1 MESTQDKPTTPTK
14 PGRLAASAAL
24 GTLNKDY
31 YRDLANAKEEG
42 RPVVWIT
49 SMAPIEMVYVFEGI
63 PFLPENYAALCS
75 SRKVAA
81 ELCRAGEARGYSQ
94 DLCSYALCTF
104 GSIFEKRG
112 AFEDEGP
119 PAPDILLA
127 TEGAC
132 ATHPKWWEAMQRHFN
147 CPLFIVDAAYT
158 VDSET
163 LPEHHKAY
171 FAAQLRELA
180 SFMEEHTKRKF
191 EMDRLREV
199 VALSDRASEL
209 WDKIDDFRK
218 AIPTPISQI
227 DVFTCLFPL
236 VTLKGTKEAVAFY
249 EQLCDEVKERVDNG
263 IGFVPNER
271 FRLIWDLFP
280 IYHNMRLLNYFAEFD
295 AAFVT
300 DLYGN
305 AFSGRLDVSDPFG
318 SLAERYLS
326 FFMRSAQWGKAELYK
341 KRAREYHVDGIVFH
355 SNRCCRNYT
364 AEQPDIGNILRDE
377 LGISSLTFEAN
388 MVDPRGY
395 DDAQVKA
402 RIEAFMEMLEARKY
416 SEKAGTNEKGGKQQ

>member
-1 MESTQDKPTTPTK
+1 MESSQDKLMTPTK
-14 PGRLAASAAL
+14 PGRLVASAAL
-24 GTLNKDY
+24 RTLNDTY

-49 SMAPIEMVYVFEGI
+49 SMAPIELVYAFDGI
-63 PFLPENYAALCS
+63 AFLPENYAALCS
-75 SRKVAA
+75 SRKVAEEFCQA
-81 ELCRAGEARGYSQ
+81 AEARGYSQ

-104 GSIFEKRG
+104 GSIFENRG
-112 AFEDEGP
+112 PFGDEAP
-119 PAPDILLA
+119 RAPDILLA

-147 CPLFIVDAAYT
+147 CPLFIVDAAYA

-171 FAAQLRELA
+171 LAAQLRELA

-191 EMDRLREV
+191 DMDKLREV

-209 WDKIDDFRK
+209 WDEIDDFRK
-218 AIPTPISQI
+218 AIPTPVSQI

-249 EQLCDEVKERVDNG
+249 EQLRDEVKERVDNG

-271 FRLIWDLFP
+271 FRLVWDLFP
-280 IYHNMRLLNYFAEFD
+280 VYHNMRLLNYFAEFG

-305 AFSGRLDVSDPFG
+305 GFSGRLDVSDPFG

-326 FFMRSAQWGKAELYK
+326 FFMRSTSWGMAELYK
-341 KRAREYHVDGIVFH
+341 RRVKKYHVDGVVFH
-355 SNRCCRNYT
+355 SNRCCRCYT
-364 AEQPDIGNILRDE
+364 TMQHDIGHILRE
-377 LGISSLTFEAN
+377 EMNIPSLMFEAN

-402 RIEAFMEMLEARKY
+402 RIESFIEMLEARKY
-416 SEKAGTNEKGGKQQ
+416 PKEAGIK

>member
-1 MESTQDKPTTPTK
+1 MESKEDKATTQVK

-24 GTLNKDY
+24 GMLTDNY

-42 RPVVWIT
+42 RPLVWLT
-49 SMAPIEMVYVFEGI
+49 SMAPVELVYAFDGI
-63 PFLPENYAALCS
+63 PFFPENYAALCS

-81 ELCRAGEARGYSQ
+81 EFCQAAEARGFSQ
-94 DLCSYALCTF
+94 DLCSYALCML
-104 GSIFEKRG
+104 GSIYEKRG
-112 AFEDEGP
+112 ALGDDSVS
-119 PAPDILLA
+119 APDILLA

-132 ATHPKWWEAMQRHFN
+132 ATHPKWWEAMQRHFD
-147 CPLFIVDAAYT
+147 CPLVIVDAAYA

-163 LPEHHKAY
+163 LPERHKSY
-171 FAAQLRELA
+171 FVTELKSLAA
-180 SFMEEHTKRKF
+180 SMEEHTKRKF
-191 EMDRLREV
+191 DIDRLREIV
-199 VALSDRASEL
+199 VLSDRASEL
-209 WDKIDDFRK
+209 WDEVDDFRK
-218 AIPTPISQI
+218 AIPTPMSQI

-236 VTLKGTKEAVAFY
+236 VTLKGTREAVEFY
-249 EQLCDEVKERVDNG
+249 EQLRDEVKERVDNG

-280 IYHNMRLLNYFAEFD
+280 IYHNMRLLNYFAEFG

-305 AFSGRLDVSDPFG
+305 AFSGRLDSSDPFG

-326 FFMRSAQWGKAELYK
+326 FFMRSASRGKAEIYK
-341 KRAREYHVDGIVFH
+341 RRALEYHVDGIVFH
-355 SNRCCRNYT
+355 SNRCCRCFT
-364 AEQPDIGNILRDE
+364 VEQPDVGNILREE
-377 LGISSLTFEAN
+377 LGLPSMMFGAN

-402 RIEAFMEMLEARKY
+402 QIEAFMEMLESRKFP
-416 SEKAGTNEKGGKQQ
+416 K